1 MFSHLWN
8 MAKSN
13 PELLEY
19 VKILGYQMEY
29 RNREK
34 MKGGGIGMYIRE
46 NMKYKRRLDLENWH
60 PSLVHLWIEVPGT
73 NQ

>member
-1 MFSHLWN
+1 

-34 MKGGGIGMYIRE
+34 MKGGGICMYIRE
-46 NMKYKRRLDLENWH
+46 NMKYKRRLDLEN
-60 PSLVHLWIEVPGT
+60 
-73 NQ
+73 